1 MDYFKQEDDDF
12 KRVNDDME
20 GGSNHDQNDG
30 PLETELN
37 NSDDENYESNPS
49 YMEKIEQMQDGL
61 NEIINKNVFDP
72 HADAN
77 ELDEHHHKKRQ
88 RRGTFAA
95 SNK

>member
-49 YMEKIEQMQDGL
+49 YMEKIE
-61 NEIINKNVFDP
+61 
-72 HADAN
+72 
-77 ELDEHHHKKRQ
+77 
-88 RRGTFAA
+88 
-95 SNK
+95 